1 MKTLVTKTGDS
12 SGRWWIAVSQSA
24 RKGVALLTIFGML
37 VSVGAPVGM
46 AGVNFA
52 RADALTLYPI
62 SNGTYVA
69 WENGVTGVDET
80 SGFSCTGSDYIRASA
95 NNTKES
101 YNVSLSGIPTGSVI
115 TSISVD
121 TYSRDENNGDTGQYR
136 TFIIFNGTE
145 TAAGGTPISPSSS
158 SGCNGPNTQSYDVV
172 DTTKGDAT
180 TLQIGVE
187 KTNSSDSVRVGAIH
201 AVVTYIAPTYTITS
215 LAGTGGSITP
225 GTATYTAGSSQTFTV
240 APYASNIVADVLV
253 DGISQGR
260 VNAYAF
266 TNITTGHLISAT
278 FDGGWSAPT
287 DSGDTDSDVTG
298 DGNVFTSNN
307 SYAVFD
313 SQSDEMDVDDFGFSI
328 PTGATINGI
337 EVAIEGNRT
346 DPRTVDV
353 MLSWDNGSSWTTG
366 SGTGMKNF
374 GGTFTTL
381 DKTVILGGP
390 SDTWNHTW
398 APSDF
403 SDANFRMLLDAVS
416 SGPGDTLSVDQI
428 QVKVHYTLAGSI
440 TIVKQTLPDMDAGEF
455 DFTIS
460 EGDGGDGFTLSDGG
474 EQNYSGL
481 ASGTY
486 TVSEAAEPGYDL
498 TGLSCVGGENDN
510 EVVTLETRTAVLN
523 IVPGEDITC
532 TFTNTKRASFSMT
545 KYTDPAIGLYQFILD
560 GVTQEGIPASSP
572 EMTAGDWSVSNILPG
587 GYSLSES
594 IIELPDL
601 DPSWARTVSCDGNYS
616 DPTSGSIESPFSM
629 TLAPGEAMSCVVNN
643 TQNAVIAGKKFEDM
657 DGNGRGSVGPVL
669 SGWTIDITGVGDTEY
684 EDSAVTDENGD
695 YSFLVPPGTYRVCE
709 VEQKGW
715 IQSYPDADGN
725 CGDGTDGYVV
735 TVAAGE
741 VFTGKDFG
749 NYRTGSISGYK
760 WHDADADGVFDD
772 SEFGLNGW
780 TINLAGPQ
788 SGTSVTSAGTY
799 QFTDLEPGTYTITEV
814 QQPGW
819 AQSYPLQGAAH
830 TVVVTSN
837 AVMLGYGFGNVGDSV
852 ISGEKWSDVNG
863 NAVWDEE
870 ESSPGFPVPFVF
882 NLYKQEGSSFTLL
895 ASQTGTAGY
904 SFEGLLPGTYRVTEG
919 DTDGWAQT
927 YPTALGS
934 HTVTVGIDQS
944 VTGYNFGNIQVFT
957 LAGYKFNDLD
967 RDGYWDGHGISVRTM
982 TPAEPGLPGWTI
994 TATPMVRS
1002 GCDDRPTLR
1011 VVCIGT
1017 LVEDTSRVEK
1027 TVVTDEEG
1035 AYDFEFRANEA
1046 GIWKIT
1052 EEQQFGWSQ
1061 SAPDFDGDQYYLIDV
1076 TPDGISHEYELY
1088 DELFLFGNWQWPT
1101 VQIFKWSDLNS
1112 DGVYGEDEPAVAGYP
1127 VAVGRV
1133 IMMLE
1138 AFDAEESEGGLLPI
1152 EILETAL
1159 TGSDGFANIPLNPD
1173 WFEGGIEELE
1183 SVIANGLVALEGVQ
1197 DNWAKTFPNFLHAD
1211 QVELTFREGLT
1222 PMTLQTDSFFDVF
1235 TDVSMGE
1242 PMTEGEQ
1249 HGTYSPTGSL
1259 AFGNHFTAPPVTQPS
1274 GGGGSNGPITG
1285 AFGAGSF
1292 GGLVL
1297 GAATTTQQG
1306 LPAGCQALITGY
1318 LREGRRANGPAQVR
1332 ALQEFLNTHMGA
1344 NLPVTGFFGPLTTA
1358 AVKKFQ
1364 LQHAAEI
1371 LTPWGITEP
1380 TGIVYKT
1387 TQRAINLANC
1397 SSLTIPMPTDL
1408 KPWGGQ

>member
-1 MKTLVTKTGDS
+1 MKTLLTTTGD
-12 SGRWWIAVSQSA
+12 RWWMTLSQRA
-24 RKGVALLTIFGML
+24 RKGVALFTVLSMVMSTGL
-37 VSVGAPVGM
+37 PVGLTGLSV
-46 AGVNFA
+46 ASA
-52 RADALTLYPI
+52 ATLTLYPV
-62 SNGTYVA
+62 SNGTYTD
-69 WENGVTGVDET
+69 WENGVSGVDET
-80 SGFSCTGSDYIRASA
+80 SSFSCTTPGSDYIRASA
-95 NNTKES
+95 NNTRES
-101 YNVSLSGIPTGSVI
+101 YNLDLSSIPNGSII

-121 TYSRDENNGDTGQYR
+121 TYSRDENSGGNGQYR
-136 TFIIFNGTE
+136 TLIIFNGVE
-145 TAAGGTPISPSSS
+145 TLAGGAPISPSSN
-158 SGCNGPNTQSYDVV
+158 SGCSGPNTQPYDVA
-172 DTTKGDAT
+172 DTAKGNTT

-187 KTNSSDSVRVGAIH
+187 KANSGDSVRVGAIH
-201 AVVTYIAPTYTITS
+201 AVVTYTPPAYTITT
-215 LAGTGGSITP
+215 LAGVGGSVTP
-225 GTATYTAGSSQTFTV
+225 ATATYTAGSNQTFTI
-240 APYASNIVADVLV
+240 APYAGNVVADVLV
-253 DGISQGR
+253 DSASVGR
-260 VNAYAF
+260 SNAYAF
-266 TNITTGHLISAT
+266 TNIAADHAVSAT

-287 DSGDTDSDVTG
+287 DSSDTDSDVTG
-298 DGNVFTSNN
+298 DANVFTSNN

-337 EVAIEGNRT
+337 EVAVEGNRT

-353 MLSWDNGSSWTTG
+353 MLSWNNGSSWTTG
-366 SGTGMKNF
+366 SGTGVKNF

-398 APSDF
+398 APADF

-428 QVKVHYTLAGSI
+428 QMKVHYTLAGSI
-440 TIVKQTLPDMDAGEF
+440 TIVKQTLPDLDPQEF

-474 EQNYSGL
+474 EQNYPGL

-510 EVVTLETRTAVLN
+510 EVVTLENRTAVLN

-594 IIELPDL
+594 IIELPDV

-657 DGNGRGSVGPVL
+657 DGNGRGAVGPVL

-684 EDSAVTDENGD
+684 ADSAVTDENGG

-709 VEQKGW
+709 QHQKGW
-715 IQSYPDADGN
+715 FQSYPDADGN
-725 CGDGTDGYVV
+725 CGEDSDGYVV
-735 TVAAGE
+735 TVLAGG
-741 VFTGKDFG
+741 VSTGNDFG
-749 NYRTGSISGYK
+749 NYRTGSIAGYK
-760 WHDADADGVFDD
+760 WHDANANGVFED

-780 TINLAGPQ
+780 TIQLAGPQ
-788 SGTSVTSAGTY
+788 SGTSVTSGGTY
-799 QFTDLEPGTYTITEV
+799 QFTDLDPGTYTVTEV

-819 AQSYPLQGAAH
+819 AQSYPLGGAAH

-870 ESSPGFPVPFVF
+870 ESSPGFPVPFTF

-895 ASQTGTAGY
+895 TSQTGTAGY

-967 RDGYWDGHGISVRTM
+967 RDGYWDGHGSSVKTM
-982 TPAEPGLPGWTI
+982 VAAEPGLPDWTI

-1002 GCDDRPTLR
+1002 GCDDGPTLR
-1011 VVCIGT
+1011 IVCIGT
-1017 LVEDTSRVEK
+1017 LVEDTSRVAK

-1061 SAPDFDGDQYYLIDV
+1061 SAPNFDGDQYYLIEV
-1076 TPDGISHEYELY
+1076 TPDGITHEYELY
-1088 DELFLFGNWQWPT
+1088 DDLFLFGNWQWPM
-1101 VQIFKWSDLNS
+1101 VQILKWNDLDSNGVRG
-1112 DGVYGEDEPAVAGYP
+1112 DGEPLVAGYP

-1133 IMMLE
+1133 IRMLE
-1138 AFDAEESEGGLLPI
+1138 AFDSEGPESSVLPI

-1159 TGSDGFANIPLNPD
+1159 TDSNGLANIALNPG

-1183 SVIANGLVALEGVQ
+1183 SVISNGLVALEGTQ
-1197 DNWAKTFPNFLHAD
+1197 DNWAKTFPNFPHTD
-1211 QVELTFREGLT
+1211 EIELTFRDGVT
-1222 PMTLQTDSFFDVF
+1222 PIALQVDSFFDVF
-1235 TDVSMGE
+1235 TDVEMGE

-1249 HGTYSPTGSL
+1249 HGTYSPTGPL

-1274 GGGGSNGPITG
+1274 GGGSNGPIMG

-1292 GGLVL
+1292 GGFVL

-1318 LREGRRANGPAQVR
+1318 LREGRRANDPAQVR
-1332 ALQEFLNTHMGA
+1332 ALQEFLNAHIGA
-1344 NLPVTGFFGPLTTA
+1344 NLPVTGFFGPLTTV

-1380 TGIVYKT
+1380 TGLVYKT

-1397 SSLTIPMPTDL
+1397 SSLAIPMPTDL